1 VSVVTEPLTAET
13 EECVHLLA
21 PMECSICRALLGY
34 RPGTDRQRSDCTV
47 QAVAALTAATY
58 REAEALLAAAGRRP
72 GQGAAAEVTVA
83 AIRSAGWTVT
93 PSPLTIDEALRSGG
107 FYLVSARQRGR
118 GHAFALIGGE
128 AVNAGRYISGGC
140 RYRLFE
146 VS

>member
-1 VSVVTEPLTAET
+1 MTEALTAET
-13 EECVHLLA
+13 EECVHLLP
-21 PMECSICRALLGY
+21 PMECSICRARLGY

-72 GQGAAAEVTVA
+72 GQGAPAEVTCE
-83 AIRSAGWTVT
+83 AIRSAGWTVA
-93 PSPLTIDEALRSGG
+93 PSPLTIEEALRSGG
-107 FYLVSARQRGR
+107 FYLVSAWRRRR
-118 GHAFALIGGE
+118 GHAFALIGGQ
-128 AVNAGRYISGGC
+128 AVNAGQYISGGC